1 MNSHRARHLRLA
13 HGPDCGIQIE
23 FYSHLISR
31 LMLQVIVLSE
41 GHQLYFGLPGEAVAW
56 FSGSLGYAYEPAQD
70 GAVSDWLMDL
80 VSVGFSKRS
89 DFGSRYAPCPPN
101 PVWRWKLHPSHA
113 WCTQ

>member
-1 MNSHRARHLRLA
+1 MHW
-13 HGPDCGIQIE
+13 C
-23 FYSHLISR
+23 LISR

-41 GHQLYFGLPGEAVAW
+41 GRQLYFGLPQEAVAW

-89 DFGSRYAPCPPN
+89 DFGSRCAPCPRA
-101 PVWRWKLHPSHA
+101 PVWVGKHLPLTCMVQAREHILES
-113 WCTQ
+113 